1 MISLEIKDRMLKVSS
16 LPEREMSFK
25 ELQDS
30 YDGVRKLLTKD
41 VSGVSIDLAKIAASN
56 YSVMTF
62 IIGCGDLCSRRKAR
76 IVFENLADE
85 ALSANLAKLGF
96 EKDGMYHP
104 KKFRKEK
111 PESVFLS
118 AGDACYR
125 IAADARRLLS
135 FIGDICKSFYY
146 FIRHPFKLDLR
157 EVVYYMDK
165 SGADAIPIVM
175 LICFLIGVIL
185 GFQGITQM
193 KRFGLEIYIADLV
206 GLALVRELGPLMVA
220 MICIGR
226 AGSAYAAEL
235 GTMNVAEE
243 IDAMDTMGLKPA
255 RFLVVPKLIALAVVM
270 PMLVVIGNVSGII
283 GGLFI
288 SMGMTDLS
296 MTEYLNR
303 TIDSLIPANIAE
315 SLVKGVVFACI
326 IAGVGCFRGFQSDK
340 DAKGVGK
347 ATTSAVVTGIF
358 LVVIA
363 DFFVTFIFPQ
373 IVELFGV
380 NYSGNF

>member
-1 MISLEIKDRMLKVSS
+1 MPSLNQNGRIIEIGD
-16 LPEREMSFK
+16 LPEHGMSFQ
-25 ELQDS
+25 ELETS
-30 YDGVRKLLTKD
+30 YDQVGLLLKNDT
-41 VSGVSIDLAKIAASN
+41 DLLSVNLDKIASSN
-56 YSVMTF
+56 YSVVTF
-62 IIGCGDLCSRRKAR
+62 LIGCGELCSKKRVK
-76 IVFENLADE
+76 IEFKGLSDEVLA
-85 ALSANLAKLGF
+85 ANLAKLGF
-96 EKDGMYHP
+96 DKDGRYRP
-104 KKFRKEK
+104 KEFRKEK
-111 PESVFLS
+111 PQSVFFTS
-118 AGDACYR
+118 GEACYK
-125 IAADARRLLS
+125 IFDDAKKLLG
-135 FIGDICKSFYY
+135 FIGEICNSFFYL
-146 FIRHPFKLDLR
+146 FRHPRKLDLR

-165 SGADAIPIVM
+165 SGADAVPIVM

-193 KRFGLEIYIADLV
+193 ERFGLQIYIADLV

-243 IDAMDTMGLKPA
+243 IDAMKTMGLKPA

-270 PMLVVIGNVSGII
+270 PMLVVIGNLSGIV
-283 GGLFI
+283 GGLLI
-288 SMGMTDLS
+288 SMGMTD
-296 MTEYLNR
+296 MNITEYVNR

-315 SLVKGVVFACI
+315 SMVKSLVFACI
-326 IAGVGCFRGFQSDK
+326 IAGVGCFRGFESEK

-347 ATTSAVVTGIF
+347 ATTSSVVTGIF

-373 IVELFGV
+373 IAQIFGIK
-380 NYSGNF
+380 Y